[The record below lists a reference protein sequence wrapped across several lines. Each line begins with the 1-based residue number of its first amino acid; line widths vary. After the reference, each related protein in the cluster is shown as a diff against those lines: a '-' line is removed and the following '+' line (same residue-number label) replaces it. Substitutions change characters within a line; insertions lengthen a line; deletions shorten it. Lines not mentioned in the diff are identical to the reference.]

1 MGYILS
7 KILMIPAIL
16 LGFTF
21 HEYAHAKMA
30 DKLGDKT
37 ARFQGRLNLNPL
49 THIDPL
55 GFFMIL
61 VAGIGWAKP
70 VQVNPAAF
78 KDKYKDDLKVSLAG
92 PLANLGVALFGGVL
106 LFIVMAL
113 VFSNILT
120 GPLSQIL
127 HDIAIQ
133 IIYINIMLFI
143 FNLLP
148 LPGLDGWSVFRD
160 LSPKHFYKVSDKIYQ
175 YQFIILIAIVLIGAP
190 IISIPVKFIFTQII
204 NIVQLLLMAVF

>member
-1 MGYILS
+1 MGYIYS

-55 GFFMIL
+55 GFLMIL

-92 PLANLGVALFGGVL
+92 PLANLGVALFGGIL

-120 GPLSQIL
+120 GALSQIL
-127 HDIAIQ
+127 YGITIR
-133 IIYINIMLFI
+133 IITINVMLFI

-148 LPGLDGWSVFRD
+148 IPGLDGWSVFRD
-160 LSPKHFYKVSDKIYQ
+160 LSPKHFYRVSDKVYQ
-175 YQFIILIAIVLIGAP
+175 YQFIILIAIVVVGAP
-190 IISIPVKFIFTQII
+190 IISIPVKFISNQII

>member
-1 MGYILS
+1 MGYIYS

-49 THIDPL
+49 THIDAL
-55 GFFMIL
+55 GFLMIL

-92 PLANLGVALFGGVL
+92 PLANLVVALFGGIL

-120 GPLSQIL
+120 GTLSQIL
-127 HDIAIQ
+127 HDISIQ
-133 IIYINIMLFI
+133 IIYINVMLFI

-160 LSPKHFYKVSDKIYQ
+160 LSPKHFYRVSDKVYQ
-175 YQFIILIAIVLIGAP
+175 YQFIILLAIVVVGAP
-190 IISIPVKFIFTQII
+190 IISIPVKFISTQII

>member
-1 MGYILS
+1 MGYIYS

-55 GFFMIL
+55 GFLMIL

-92 PLANLGVALFGGVL
+92 PLANLGVALFGGIL

-120 GPLSQIL
+120 GALSQIL
-127 HDIAIQ
+127 YDISMQ
-133 IIYINIMLFI
+133 IIYINVMLFI

-160 LSPKHFYKVSDKIYQ
+160 LSPKHFYRVSDKVYQ
-175 YQFIILIAIVLIGAP
+175 YQFIILIAIVVVGAP
-190 IISIPVKFIFTQII
+190 IISIPVKFVSNQII
-204 NIVQLLLMAVF
+204 NIVQLLLMTVF

>member
-1 MGYILS
+1 MGYIYS

-49 THIDPL
+49 THIDAL
-55 GFFMIL
+55 GFLMIL

-120 GPLSQIL
+120 GALSQIL
-127 HDIAIQ
+127 HDISIQ
-133 IIYINIMLFI
+133 IIYINVMLFI

-160 LSPKHFYKVSDKIYQ
+160 LSPKHFYRVSDKVYQ
-175 YQFIILIAIVLIGAP
+175 YQFIILLAIVVVGAP
-190 IISIPVKFIFTQII
+190 IISIPVKFISTQII